1 MGALEIKL
9 EEIEIWSF
17 VCQGRLQPGDDN
29 RKGDIWKKHN
39 LTLKAFS
46 AARLALYISS
56 WCCNSQSSNEGVF
69 LAVQDS

>member
-17 VCQGRLQPGDDN
+17 VCQGHLQPGDDN
-29 RKGDIWKKHN
+29 RKGEIWKKHN

-46 AARLALYISS
+46 DASLA
-56 WCCNSQSSNEGVF
+56 
-69 LAVQDS
+69 